1 MIRQAVYITARCLG
15 SQFTIYVSYI
25 HIIHR
30 TTQAGLYISDF
41 ALTRLENLYHFSN
54 LRDAVQSN
62 AIWHGRNM
70 AALVLNW
77 RLARSGHCHVCGL
90 ITLVI

>member
-1 MIRQAVYITARCLG
+1 MR
-15 SQFTIYVSYI
+15 
-25 HIIHR
+25 IIHR

-41 ALTRLENLYHFSN
+41 VLTRLENLHHFSN

-62 AIWHGRNM
+62 AIWHRRNM
-70 AALVLNW
+70 AAFVLSW

-90 ITLVI
+90 IMLVI